1 VRRPWDSEFFG
12 PAIGEVTSTPDPV
25 ALTAAVDAARRG
37 GVDCL
42 YLLVDAA
49 DVEAIGA
56 AEGAGFSLVDV
67 RLTMRRDDAGAV
79 PGAGLTASA
88 TVTAVRRSLERR
100 RKARR
105 YERDGDDTTGR
116 IGGHASDGSIRPA
129 REDDIAAVE
138 ALARVSHRNTRFY
151 RDRRFDRSRSDD
163 MYAVWIA
170 RSIRGEFA
178 DAVWVADVDGAPRG
192 YITVARR
199 EADAAIGLVAVADA
213 YRGRGY
219 GERLMQAAIRWAD
232 QNNLPSTSVVT
243 QGTSAS
249 SVRFYERAGFRA
261 SRIELWYH
269 CWLDSGTP

>member
-1 VRRPWDSEFFG
+1 MAGVLDVASWVRRPWDSEFFG
-12 PAIGEVTSTPDPV
+12 LAIGEVTSTPDPV
-25 ALTAAVDAARRG
+25 ALTAAVDAARLG

-42 YLLVDAA
+42 YLRVDAA
-49 DVEAIGA
+49 DVGATGA

-67 RLTMRRDDAGAV
+67 RLTMRRDSGARADATVNAHRDDEAAGA
-79 PGAGLTASA
+79 A
-88 TVTAVRRSLERR
+88 
-100 RKARR
+100 
-105 YERDGDDTTGR
+105 
-116 IGGHASDGSIRPA
+116 IRPA

-138 ALARVSHRNTRFY
+138 ALARVSHRNTRFH

-170 RSIRGEFA
+170 RSIRGEIA
-178 DAVWVADVDGAPRG
+178 HAVWVADVDGAPRG

-199 EADAAIGLVAVADA
+199 EADAAIGLAAVADA
-213 YRGRGY
+213 YRGHGY
-219 GERLMQAAIRWAD
+219 GERLMQAAVRWAD
-232 QNNLPSTSVVT
+232 QNNLPSMSVVT

-269 CWLDSGTP
+269 CWLDSGAP